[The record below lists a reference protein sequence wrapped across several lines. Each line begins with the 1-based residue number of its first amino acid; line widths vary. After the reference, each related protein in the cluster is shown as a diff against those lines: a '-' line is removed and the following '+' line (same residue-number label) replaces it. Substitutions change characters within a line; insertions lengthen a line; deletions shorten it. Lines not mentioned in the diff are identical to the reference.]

1 MTVPAYAI
9 GISEPVIDCVWF
21 DSLVSEPYQVSLAIG
36 SPQLP
41 LYVWQL
47 HYHIRPVNSACD
59 FPATQN
65 TAFLLMQTTIYH
77 KFCHG

>member
-9 GISEPVIDCVWF
+9 GISEPVI

-41 LYVWQL
+41 LYV
-47 HYHIRPVNSACD
+47 
-59 FPATQN
+59 
-65 TAFLLMQTTIYH
+65 
-77 KFCHG
+77 